1 MANTKKTTNSYSS
14 TRIVISQDLLVL
26 YVVENDNYNEVI
38 NNTIDIEKEAMYDV
52 LVLLST
58 NDPNV
63 VQKFEQKQINYL
75 YVNDSDLQT
84 KLKRGFEYA
93 INHGYKFVVQL
104 DDDGQY
110 NWKEIVNLH
119 QKALKGN
126 NDVVIGDRVGNQ
138 SFSISKS
145 NKKITQA
152 LKSFGNL
159 QQIQDA
165 LCFFRLFNDNAIKVY
180 LSESFS
186 SFDPASY
193 SYLKKKGELKFAFQP
208 VSIKK
213 DNVSWENQRT
223 DSLSYATK
231 QWTKILFGNVK

>member
-1 MANTKKTTNSYSS
+1 MGNTKRNISNSYSS

-26 YVVENDNYNEVI
+26 YVVENDKYDEVI
-38 NNTIDIEKEAMYDV
+38 KNTIEIEKEAMYDV
-52 LVLLST
+52 LVLLSS
-58 NDPNV
+58 NDPSV
-63 VQKFEQKQINYL
+63 VQLFEEKQINYL
-75 YVNDSDLQT
+75 SVNDTDLQT

-93 INHGYKFVVQL
+93 INHGYKFVVQF

-126 NDVVIGDRVGNQ
+126 NDVVIGDRIGNQ
-138 SFSISKS
+138 SFTITKP
-145 NKKITQA
+145 NKKVSQA
-152 LKSFGNL
+152 LRAFASL
-159 QQIQDA
+159 QIKDA

-193 SYLKKKGELKFAFQP
+193 FYLKKKVELKFDFQP

-213 DNVSWENQRT
+213 DNQSWENQRT
-223 DSLSYATK
+223 NSLSYATK